1 MIFRPANGCIAP
13 FAGQNI
19 QQPWYFY
26 ESKIFT
32 SKVELSVALSA
43 PDFGTNSHRGPIPVG
58 RGSPGPQFVSTPEQI
73 VSRSLSQEFLLPQP
87 PSCELVMYKG
97 WKESRCWIPSPPF
110 GTKIKIILLILPF
123 TFVYSSIFLLLY
135 LSMHVQTE
143 SG

>member
-1 MIFRPANGCIAP
+1 MIQIQGP
-13 FAGQNI
+13 FFGKI
-19 QQPWYFY
+19 KIFKKI
-26 ESKIFT
+26 KIFT

-97 WKESRCWIPSPPF
+97 WKESRCWIPSPPC
-110 GTKIKIILLILPF
+110 GIKKKCCKDYIYHFTIHYIFYCVPF
-123 TFVYSSIFLLLY
+123 YTCIVGF
-135 LSMHVQTE
+135 
-143 SG
+143 